1 MSAFSLIGHVL
12 QGRRGEAVRQIR
24 RAARAGRN
32 ALRVFCMLDPLN
44 HGFGPV
50 TVFHPEQQ
58 GWADVAGIV
67 VDEASTLGLRVQL
80 NIFADCTTQF
90 GGSGLFL
97 AHEDRRRV
105 LRTVATLFRNTP
117 AVWFRLAN
125 EARQNGWSEGDDPK
139 LLELADELADILGHR
154 DFAISDVMDD
164 GSESGSPQ
172 QRDRI
177 GRIAEHCTIGVS
189 HPDRA
194 ESQAGR
200 VRTVEHLEAVWET
213 FRAVAPHQAL
223 IFDEPRGF
231 ASAFQAGR
239 RENRPAVAVAEA
251 CTAAVLG
258 CGVTYHHIAEQDDA
272 TPGLDE
278 ARLALTIPTSP
289 DYHYRNANLGGS
301 WIGPVPPWDKI
312 RPCHNGVTG
321 YAAAIGDQPGDITTQ
336 DGWVVN
342 PTPATLTSGDGDQ
355 RVTFALA
362 TGRRG

>member
-1 MSAFSLIGHVL
+1 MSAFSLIGHAM
-12 QGRRGEAVRQIR
+12 QGRRAEAVRQIR

-32 ALRVFCMLDPLN
+32 ALRVFCMLDPQN
-44 HGFGPV
+44 GGFGPV
-50 TVFHPEQQ
+50 TTFTPDMP
-58 GWADVAGIV
+58 GWLDAARIV
-67 VDEASTLGLRVQL
+67 VEEAAGVGLRVQL
-80 NIFADCTTQF
+80 NVFADAQR
-90 GGSGLFL
+90 LYPK
-97 AHEDRRRV
+97 AEDRGPV
-105 LRTVATLFRNTP
+105 LLRVATAFRDHP

-125 EARQNGWSEGDDPK
+125 EARQNGWSEGDDPA
-139 LLELADELADILGHR
+139 LLALADMLADILGHR
-154 DFAISDVMDD
+154 DFGISDVLDD

-177 GRIAEHCTIGVS
+177 ARIAEHCTIGLS

-194 ESQAGR
+194 EPQPKR

-213 FRAVAPHQAL
+213 FQAVAPHQAL

-231 ASAFQAGR
+231 ASQFIAGR

-278 ARLALTIPTSP
+278 AQIALSIPTSP
-289 DYHYRNANLGGS
+289 DFRYRNANLGGS

-312 RPCHNGVTG
+312 RPCHNGSIG
-321 YAAAIGDQPGDITTQ
+321 YAAAIGDQQGPIVTQ
-336 DGWVVN
+336 DGWSIDK
-342 PTPATLTSGDGDQ
+342 TGLIDSGSGDQ
-355 RVTFALA
+355 RVYFALA
-362 TGRRG
+362 QGRRAG